1 MHDFTKLLLKPGFE
15 RALEWG
21 SPRASDTTKYWN
33 SQQLLAPNHLRY
45 GYGVDSESLA
55 RKKKGTLESQVCRY
69 DPIKLVESR
78 RSYDR
83 PTDRPNVQYRSLSIL
98 VTPQHH
104 SGLAFRDRLGDDKWT
119 CFCVCSSARSY
130 PISSISKIQIVCTP
144 SSKTLNTERGPGRTR
159 ENANRVYS
167 IMIVVLHEYWSKT
180 LTEIAP

>member
-69 DPIKLVESR
+69 DPIKLV
-78 RSYDR
+78 
-83 PTDRPNVQYRSLSIL
+83 Q
-98 VTPQHH
+98 
-104 SGLAFRDRLGDDKWT
+104 
-119 CFCVCSSARSY
+119 
-130 PISSISKIQIVCTP
+130 
-144 SSKTLNTERGPGRTR
+144 
-159 ENANRVYS
+159 
-167 IMIVVLHEYWSKT
+167 
-180 LTEIAP
+180 IAPNMTAEALPAGLYYKSYTI